1 MTLRIQK
8 SDEREQ
14 VVFRL
19 SGRIQADQ
27 IQELRT
33 LLRAEAPNHT
43 VVLDLHGVRLVD
55 RDAVCFLAWIEAQG
69 ARLRNCP
76 AFIRAWISQERH
88 GMYRNTDSEAPQL

>member
-8 SDEREQ
+8 SDEPER

-33 LLRAEAPNHT
+33 LLRSDTSDHDI
-43 VVLDLHGVRLVD
+43 VLDLQEVKLVD
-55 RDAVCFLAWIEAQG
+55 RDAVRFLARTEADG
-69 ARLRNCP
+69 ARLRNCS
-76 AFIRAWISQERH
+76 AFIRQWILQERN
-88 GMYRNTDSEAPQL
+88 GMSRTEF